1 MFNSDS
7 EREKQ
12 FLDELYEQYYDVL
25 FRYCLPYLN
34 RDIDSSADCVHM
46 VFDVAAAKV
55 KTLMKHP
62 NIGGWMYA
70 TAKNCIK
77 KELRRIKMEQTK
89 FERLVDSMP
98 MTTQIDPILED
109 EVDALRD
116 RIVDTLNE
124 AERLLYQ
131 LYYVE
136 NRTTPEI
143 GQMLNITADAA
154 KMRLYRVRIK
164 LLKELNKYI

>member
-1 MFNSDS
+1 
-7 EREKQ
+7 
-12 FLDELYEQYYDVL
+12 
-25 FRYCLPYLN
+25 
-34 RDIDSSADCVHM
+34 
-46 VFDVAAAKV
+46 
-55 KTLMKHP
+55 
-62 NIGGWMYA
+62 
-70 TAKNCIK
+70 
-77 KELRRIKMEQTK
+77 MEQTK

-98 MTTQIDPILED
+98 TTTQIDPILED

>member
-1 MFNSDS
+1 
-7 EREKQ
+7 
-12 FLDELYEQYYDVL
+12 
-25 FRYCLPYLN
+25 
-34 RDIDSSADCVHM
+34 
-46 VFDVAAAKV
+46 
-55 KTLMKHP
+55 
-62 NIGGWMYA
+62 
-70 TAKNCIK
+70 
-77 KELRRIKMEQTK
+77 MEQTK

-98 MTTQIDPILED
+98 TTTQIDPILED

-124 AERLLYQ
+124 AERLLYH

-136 NRTTPEI
+136 NRTTLEI

>member
-1 MFNSDS
+1 
-7 EREKQ
+7 
-12 FLDELYEQYYDVL
+12 
-25 FRYCLPYLN
+25 
-34 RDIDSSADCVHM
+34 
-46 VFDVAAAKV
+46 
-55 KTLMKHP
+55 
-62 NIGGWMYA
+62 
-70 TAKNCIK
+70 
-77 KELRRIKMEQTK
+77 MEQTK

-98 MTTQIDPILED
+98 TTTQIDPILED

-124 AERLLYQ
+124 AERLLYH